1 MILKNLWYIC
11 QVETERRLIVVK
23 EYINKQIKSKRAKHP
38 TQKNREIIKSRE
50 IERDNKQRN
59 ILK

>member
-23 EYINKQIKSKRAKHP
+23 EYINKQIKSK
-38 TQKNREIIKSRE
+38 
-50 IERDNKQRN
+50 
-59 ILK
+59 